1 MLKRWITLVLLMIL
15 VTGWLPMSPGQSQSS
30 DSTETVLVDSGDAA
44 ARGQLEANGGVLLAE
59 YESASLWQVPTRIEQ
74 TGLRN
79 TITAVDD
86 SILLRGITIQ
96 PGRGEPAVPSAMQQ
110 SLVAGKSLWIVQFAG
125 PVLPEWLDGLMAA
138 GLEIVAYLPNNAYI
152 VWGEQPAARLNSLSA
167 ERPVIR
173 WQGAYHPYYRLSPDL
188 RPDQER
194 ASLGEMVDV
203 TVQIYQTDSTAE
215 TVARIEARAETILR
229 AASFTGNLIN
239 IRVRIPSADL
249 DEIAAWAEVLNV
261 EPYLAP
267 QLNDEVQGQIMAG
280 NIDTSA
286 GDMLVPSGPGYLNWL
301 AQKGFPTDP
310 SQYPIVDV
318 MDDGVDSGNFANILH
333 PDFYLY
339 GTKPGQSRIAY
350 INNCTSDARGNAI
363 GGHGNLNA
371 GIVGGYN
378 ASPGIPYQD
387 ANGYS
392 YGLGI
397 SPYGRLA
404 GTKIFTNAG
413 YFQLSSCDNS
423 LFELVQNAYLAGTRI
438 TTNSWGAPMR
448 GQYTT
453 DSMEYDYLTRDAASA
468 ETGNQEM
475 FHIFSAGNDG
485 PYSETVGSPGT
496 AKNVLTVGATENVRD
511 QGVSDGCAEPN
522 ANNAADMA
530 VFSSRGPTMDG
541 RSKPDLVAP
550 GTHVMGPAS
559 QDADFSGSGVCG
571 MPASKYY
578 PSGQSLYTWSTGTS
592 HSTPAVAGA
601 AQLSYNY
608 YQRVLK
614 PGAVPSPAMQ
624 KALLMNTPRYLKG
637 VSANDTLPSISQGWG
652 MADLGAVTDGTPR
665 ILKDQEHVFTSSGQT
680 PYQITGF
687 IADPSKPFRVSLVWS
702 DAPGIPSAAAAAVNN
717 LNLEV
722 VAGGRVYKGN
732 VFDKNVSV
740 SGGSFDDQNN
750 VENVYLPA
758 GISGNFRIRVVPSN
772 IAGNAIPGNPS
783 SVDQDF
789 ALVVY
794 NGTEAA
800 NIPVIALDSFISY
813 PQAGNGNDAYD
824 PGESFAV
831 QVSLENVGTVA
842 TEQITASIT
851 SPDPLVTIT
860 SAATSPAIA
869 PGQIGTF
876 SSRFE
881 GKINVVHSCYGTIPL
896 DLNISDG
903 NTQYTIQ
910 LPDIPIGTPNN
921 ISQTFVAPT
930 LPVSVPLKT
939 DYAVIPL
946 TVPPNVP
953 FEDIDVQISVTH
965 SYVGDLKLVLVNPTG
980 LSSILSDQNGS
991 NGDNYTNT
999 TFDDEA
1005 GSAIT
1010 GSLPPYTGSF
1020 RPESPLSTFDG
1031 MPNEGT
1037 WKLEVYDFYPS
1048 YDAGTV
1054 TDFKLIFQNN
1064 QPVCNIVGVRQ
1075 SLYFPYFSNEP

>member
-15 VTGWLPMSPGQSQSS
+15 VTGWLPMSPGQSQTP
-30 DSTETVLVDSGDAA
+30 DATETVLVDSSDAA
-44 ARGQLEANGGVLLAE
+44 VRGKMEANGGVLLAE

-74 TGLRN
+74 TGLRDA
-79 TITAVDD
+79 ITAVDD
-86 SILLRGITIQ
+86 AILLRGITIQ
-96 PGRGEPAVPSAMQQ
+96 PRRGEPAVPTAMQQ
-110 SLVAGKSLWIVQFAG
+110 HVVAGKSMWIVQFAG

-152 VWGEQPAARLNSLSA
+152 VWGEQPAARLNSLSTGS
-167 ERPVIR
+167 PLIR
-173 WQGAYHPYYRLSPDL
+173 WQGAYHPFYRLSPDL
-188 RPDQER
+188 RPDGER
-194 ASLGEMVDV
+194 ASLEEMVDV
-203 TVQIYQTDSTAE
+203 TIQLYQTDTTAE
-215 TVARIEARAETILR
+215 TIARIETRAESVLR
-229 AASFTGNLIN
+229 APSSTGNLIN

-261 EPYLAP
+261 EPYLVP
-267 QLNDEVQGQIMAG
+267 QLNDEIQGQILAG
-280 NIDTSA
+280 NLTSTA
-286 GDMLVPSGPGYLNWL
+286 NDMLVPSGPGYLNWL
-301 AQKGFPTDP
+301 ANKGFPTDP
-310 SQYPIVDV
+310 AQYPIVDV
-318 MDDGVDSGNFANILH
+318 MDDGIDSGNFANILH

-339 GTKPGQSRIAY
+339 GIKPGQSRIAY

-378 ASPGIPYQD
+378 ASAGAPYKD

-404 GTKIFTNAG
+404 GTKIFTNSG
-413 YFQLSSCDNS
+413 YFQLNSCDNS
-423 LFELVQNAYLAGTRI
+423 LFALVQNAYLAGTRI

-485 PYSETVGSPGT
+485 PFSETVGSPGT

-511 QGVSDGCAEPN
+511 QGISDGCAEPN

-559 QDADFSGSGVCG
+559 QDAGFSGSGVCG
-571 MPASKYY
+571 MLTSKYY
-578 PSGQSLYTWSTGTS
+578 PNGQTLYTWSTGTS

-614 PGAVPSPAMQ
+614 PGAVPSSAMQ
-624 KALLMNTPRYLKG
+624 KALLINTPRYLKG
-637 VSANDTLPSISQGWG
+637 ISANDTLPSISQGWG
-652 MADLGAVTDGTPR
+652 MADLGALTDGTPR

-687 IADPSKPFRVSLVWS
+687 IADPNKPFKVSLAWS
-702 DAPGIPSAAAAAVNN
+702 DAPGIPSAASAAVNN

-722 VAGGRVYKGN
+722 IAGGQVYKGN
-732 VFDKNVSV
+732 VFNKNVSV
-740 SGGSFDDQNN
+740 PGGSFDGQNN
-750 VENVYLPA
+750 VENVYLPS
-758 GISGNFRIRVVPSN
+758 GISGNFRIRVYPSN
-772 IAGNAIPGNPS
+772 IAGNAIPGNIS

-800 NIPVIALDSFISY
+800 DIPVLALESFTSY
-813 PQAGNGNDAYD
+813 PQTGNGNDAYD
-824 PGESFAV
+824 PGETFAV
-831 QVSLENVGTVA
+831 QVGLVNVGTTA
-842 TEQITASIT
+842 TEPITATIT
-851 SPDPLVTIT
+851 SPDPLVTLIT
-860 SAATSPAIA
+860 TATSPALA
-869 PGQIGTF
+869 PGESGTF
-876 SSRFE
+876 STSFE
-881 GKINVVHSCYGTIPL
+881 GKIHVVHSCFGTIPL
-896 DLNISDG
+896 ELNISHG
-903 NTQYTIQ
+903 EFQYTIQ
-910 LPDIPIGTPNN
+910 LPDIPIGTHNN
-921 ISQTFVAPT
+921 ITQTFVAPN

-939 DYAVIPL
+939 DYVVVPIV
-946 TVPPNVP
+946 VPPSVI
-953 FEDIDVQISVTH
+953 FEDINVQISITH

-980 LSSILSDQNGS
+980 LSVVLSDQNGS
-991 NGDNYTNT
+991 NGDNYAST

-1005 GSAIT
+1005 ETAIT

-1031 MPNEGT
+1031 MPSEGT

-1054 TDFKLIFQNN
+1054 TDFKLIFQKN
-1064 QPVCNIVGVRQ
+1064 QPVCNIVGVMN
-1075 SLYFPYFSNEP
+1075 SLYLPYFRNEP

>member
-15 VTGWLPMSPGQSQSS
+15 VTGWLPMSPGQSQTP
-30 DSTETVLVDSGDAA
+30 DSTETVLVDSSDAA
-44 ARGQLEANGGVLLAE
+44 ARGELEANGAVLLAE
-59 YESASLWQVPTRIEQ
+59 YESTTLWQAPKRIENI
-74 TGLRN
+74 GLR
-79 TITAVDD
+79 TAITSVDD
-86 SILLRGITIQ
+86 AILLRGITLQ

-110 SLVAGKSLWIVQFAG
+110 NVPAGKALWIVQFAG

-152 VWGEQPAARLNSLSA
+152 VWGEQPSVRLNSLSA
-167 ERPVIR
+167 ESPVIR
-173 WQGAYHPYYRLSPDL
+173 WQGAYHPYYRLSPEL
-188 RPDQER
+188 RPNQER

-203 TVQIYQTDSTAE
+203 TIQLYQTDTTGD
-215 TVARIEARAETILR
+215 TVARIEARAESVLR
-229 AASFTGNLIN
+229 GASTVGNLIN
-239 IRVRIPSADL
+239 IRVRIPSTDL
-249 DEIAAWAEVLNV
+249 DEIASWAEVLNV

-267 QLNDEVQGQIMAG
+267 QLNDEIQGQIMAG
-280 NIDTSA
+280 NIDSTAS
-286 GDMLVPSGPGYLNWL
+286 DMLVPSGPGYLNWL

-310 SQYPIVDV
+310 AQYPIVDV
-318 MDDGVDSGNFANILH
+318 MDDGLDSGNFANILH
-333 PDFYLY
+333 PDFYAY
-339 GTKPGQSRIAY
+339 GRKPGQTRIAY

-378 ASPGIPYQD
+378 ASAGALYQD
-387 ANGYS
+387 ASGYS

-404 GTKIFTNAG
+404 GTKIFTNSG
-413 YFQLSSCDNS
+413 YFQLSECDNS
-423 LFELVQNAYLAGTRI
+423 LFDLVQNAYLAGSRI

-468 ETGNQEM
+468 EIGNQEM

-485 PYSETVGSPGT
+485 PNAETVGSPGT

-511 QGVSDGCAEPN
+511 QGITDGCAEPN

-550 GTHVMGPAS
+550 GTHVVGPAS
-559 QDADFSGSGVCG
+559 QDEGFTGSGVCG

-608 YQRVLK
+608 YQRVLT

-624 KALLMNTPRYLKG
+624 KALLVNTPRYLQG
-637 VSANDTLPSISQGWG
+637 ISANDTLPSISQGWG
-652 MADLGAVTDGTPR
+652 MADLGAMTDGTPR

-687 IADPSKPFRVSLVWS
+687 IADPSKPFKVSLVWS
-702 DAPGIPSAAAAAVNN
+702 DAPGIPSAASAAVNN

-722 VAGGRVYKGN
+722 VAGGQVYKGN
-732 VFDKNVSV
+732 VFSKNVSV
-740 SGGSFDDQNN
+740 IGGTFDSKNN

-772 IAGNAIPGNPS
+772 IAGNAIPGNIFN
-783 SVDQDF
+783 VDQDF

-794 NGTEAA
+794 NGAEAA
-800 NIPVIALDSFISY
+800 DIPVLTLDSFTAY
-813 PQAGNGNDAYD
+813 PKAGNCNDAYD
-824 PGESFAV
+824 PGETFTV
-831 QVSLENVGTVA
+831 QVRLENVGTAA
-842 TEQITASIT
+842 TEQITALIS
-851 SPDPLVTIT
+851 SPDPLVTLT
-860 SAATSPAIA
+860 TAATSPAIA
-869 PGQIGTF
+869 PGESGTF
-876 SSRFE
+876 STSFE
-881 GKINVVHSCYGTIPL
+881 GKIHVVHSCYGTIPL
-896 DLNISDG
+896 NLHISHG
-903 NTQYTIQ
+903 AHHYTIP
-910 LPDIPIGTPNN
+910 LPNIPIGTPNN
-921 ISQTFVAPT
+921 INQTFEAPA
-930 LPVSVPLKT
+930 LPVDVPLKT
-939 DYAVIPL
+939 EYVSIPI
-946 TVPPNVP
+946 TVPPNVTY
-953 FEDIDVQISVTH
+953 EDLNVQVSITH

-980 LSSILSDQNGS
+980 LSAVLSDQNGS
-991 NGDNYTNT
+991 NGDNYANT
-999 TFDDEA
+999 IFDDEA
-1005 GSAIT
+1005 DSAIID
-1010 GSLPPYTGSF
+1010 SLPPFTGSF
-1020 RPESPLSTFDG
+1020 RPESPLSIFDG
-1031 MPNEGT
+1031 LPSEGT

-1048 YDAGTV
+1048 YDAGSV
-1054 TDFKLIFQNN
+1054 TDVKLIFQNN
-1064 QPVCNIVGVRQ
+1064 QPVCNIVGDKKI
-1075 SLYFPYFSNEP
+1075 LFFPYFRNEP